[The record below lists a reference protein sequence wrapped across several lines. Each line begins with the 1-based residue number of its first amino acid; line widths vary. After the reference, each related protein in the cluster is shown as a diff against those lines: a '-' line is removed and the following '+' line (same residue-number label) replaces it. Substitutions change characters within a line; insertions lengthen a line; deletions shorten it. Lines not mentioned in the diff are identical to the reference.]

1 MTQEIENILM
11 AYQGLGDDRVVT
23 VTLGALRALTT
34 PTPAPVVREPVACA
48 DRGMCELHDRERREL
63 LAQETVMG
71 QRIMELEAALATAT
85 ADARRYQWLKEN
97 VQHSLLCA
105 SAWARRIALDTND
118 PDAAIDAARAGA
130 HPSPETTP

>member
-63 LAQETVMG
+63 LTQETVMG
-71 QRIMELEAALATAT
+71 QRIMELERDLATAT
-85 ADARRYQWLKEN
+85 ADAGRVDAETAVLDLAVKWH
-97 VQHSLLCA
+97 VMHSIR
-105 SAWARRIALDTND
+105 SGQALDK
-118 PDAAIDAARAGA
+118 AIKAMIAAREGA
-130 HPSPETTP
+130 QGGGEG